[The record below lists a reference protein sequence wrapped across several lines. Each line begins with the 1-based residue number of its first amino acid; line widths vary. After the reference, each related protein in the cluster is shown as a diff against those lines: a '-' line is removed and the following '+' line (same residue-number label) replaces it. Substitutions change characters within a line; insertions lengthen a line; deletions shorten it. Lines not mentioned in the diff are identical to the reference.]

1 MDTRLVYIDECGDDG
16 NNAESSKYFIL
27 TSTYFPIEDF
37 QNLYDTI
44 KEFRKYIKEKYGFPL
59 LLEMHSRAFANGKG
73 EYGERWK
80 LDIRQKSLKIL
91 LICFARLISS

>member
-44 KEFRKYIKEKYGFPL
+44 KEAIRCYLFCEKTDGIFNP
-59 LLEMHSRAFANGKG
+59 HAADDDGGGTRCGG
-73 EYGERWK
+73 RDG
-80 LDIRQKSLKIL
+80 D
-91 LICFARLISS
+91 